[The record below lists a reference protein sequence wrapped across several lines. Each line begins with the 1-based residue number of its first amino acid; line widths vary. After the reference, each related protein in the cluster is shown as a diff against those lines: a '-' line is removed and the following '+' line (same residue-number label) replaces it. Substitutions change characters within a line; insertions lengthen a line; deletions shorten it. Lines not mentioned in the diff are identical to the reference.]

1 MDADNLQAWSQF
13 GLAGLITGACLI
25 GFSVIGRYMLDQLKK
40 SSESQH
46 EFMLNLMKE
55 HREER
60 DKWRFAIEELTRKT
74 ADAVERNTIAI
85 AKNSEILSS
94 LK

>member
-1 MDADNLQAWSQF
+1 MDQSLQAWSQF
-13 GLAGLITGACLI
+13 GLAGLVTGACVL
-25 GFSVIGRYMLDQLKK
+25 GFGIVGKYILEQLKK

-46 EFMLNLMKE
+46 EFLITLVKE

-60 DKWRFAIEELTRKT
+60 DKWRSAIEDVTRKT
-74 ADAVERNTIAI
+74 SDAVDRNTAAI
-85 AKNSEILSS
+85 LKNSEILSS

>member
-1 MDADNLQAWSQF
+1 MDPSLQAWSQF
-13 GLAGLITGACLI
+13 GLAGLVTGACIL
-25 GFSVIGRYMLDQLKK
+25 GFGIVGKYVLDQLKK

-46 EFMLNLMKE
+46 EFLITLVKE

-60 DKWRFAIEELTRKT
+60 DKWRSSIEEVTKKT
-74 ADAVERNTIAI
+74 TEAVDRNTSAI
-85 AKNSEILSS
+85 LKNSEILSN